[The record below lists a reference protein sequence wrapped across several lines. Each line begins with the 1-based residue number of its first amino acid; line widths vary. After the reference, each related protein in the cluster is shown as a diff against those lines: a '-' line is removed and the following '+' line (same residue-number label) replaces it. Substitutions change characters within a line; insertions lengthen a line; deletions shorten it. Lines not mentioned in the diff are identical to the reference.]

1 MYLDADVLYA
11 YLKETDWLKKY
22 SKIILKSKNLI
33 TSTITIT
40 ELELISKRDFNNNFS
55 NNVIQEILKLKNLKL
70 IDLTQEVLLKATELR
85 VEYKLNIF
93 DAIHAATTIIN
104 KDTIISTDHAF
115 DIITELKRKDPR
127 TFNEI

>member
-40 ELELISKRDFNNNFS
+40 ELELISKRDFNDNFS

-70 IDLTQEVLLKATELR
+70 VIL
-85 VEYKLNIF
+85 F
-93 DAIHAATTIIN
+93 
-104 KDTIISTDHAF
+104 F
-115 DIITELKRKDPR
+115 
-127 TFNEI
+127 